1 MDIKEALSD
10 LLYRVTEEDRTAL
23 LNYTNSA
30 SDAVSSQFY
39 HKARHEMLR
48 WFTHELT
55 KLIKLIPT
63 EQVTYYVLKETDTFE
78 DLLKR
83 SAEHGRR
90 TEKDTNERN
99 YQEQN

>member
-1 MDIKEALSD
+1 MDIKEALSELIRD
-10 LLYRVTEEDRTAL
+10 VSEIE
-23 LNYTNSA
+23 
-30 SDAVSSQFY
+30 SDALKQRNYGDLNTVAFQYNNGRYEVSHFVGI
-39 HKARHEMLR
+39 KLLE
-48 WFTHELT
+48 
-55 KLIKLIPT
+55 LIKLLPT
-63 EQVTYYVLKETDTFE
+63 EQITYYVLKEADTFE